1 MEKRITIKQ
10 CDRCGKEID
19 PLISD
24 NQTVTYDVVEV
35 TVYGRETLDLCPD
48 CKNKLYHW
56 IWKVEDK

>member
-1 MEKRITIKQ
+1 VIKQ